1 MSIEQG
7 RSCMEVPGSAD
18 PTMFCKIS
26 AKSLFR
32 TVLQWSRLQRAM
44 KQTPAA
50 FSAGFAIGHENTW
63 MCTTNFKTLDTTI
76 MANNRV
82 MGWVWQRQRWASVPF
97 CTARATRRLALRY
110 GRQANICKSP
120 HDRAAFFFPFVV
132 LYKQGDWCRRVVTV
146 MLRAGTATPNCI
158 SFLQTRHHPKEKRC
172 SRKLCIYLYM
182 ANIRAS
188 PRASLNFTL

>member
-1 MSIEQG
+1 MWRKSAWRNHPTTHPCARTYLLITARSSTHG

-50 FSAGFAIGHENTW
+50 FSAGFATGHENTW

-110 GRQANICKSP
+110 GRQIFACRHMIEQ
-120 HDRAAFFFPFVV
+120 HFFPSVV

-146 MLRAGTATPNCI
+146 MPRAGTATPNC
-158 SFLQTRHHPKEKRC
+158 RRV
-172 SRKLCIYLYM
+172 
-182 ANIRAS
+182 
-188 PRASLNFTL
+188 